1 VSDRAL
7 APVIGCLLLTAI
19 TVVGAVIVGTAVAVD
34 PPSPAPVAHLE
45 AEADASGA
53 VRVTHLGG
61 DAIAP
66 EALRVRLRVD
76 GEPLAAQP
84 PVPFFSARGFESGPT
99 GPFNSAYTGEWRA
112 GETAELRI
120 AGTNEPTLTVGSTV
134 EIRIYVAGT
143 ETAELTARV
152 REAG

>member
-34 PPSPAPVAHLE
+34 PPSPAPAAHFE
-45 AEADASGA
+45 AEADASGT

-66 EALRVRLRVD
+66 DDLRVRIRVD

-84 PVPFFSARGFESGPT
+84 PVPFFSAHGFESGPT
-99 GPFNSAYTGEWRA
+99 GPFNSAYTGAWRA
-112 GETAELRI
+112 GETAELRV
-120 AGTNEPTLTVGSTV
+120 AGTNEPTLAVGSTV

>member
-7 APVIGCLLLTAI
+7 SPVIGCLLLTAI
-19 TVVGAVIVGTAVAVD
+19 TVVGAVVVGTAVAVD
-34 PPSPAPVAHLE
+34 PPSPAPAAHFE

-61 DAIAP
+61 AAIAP
-66 EALRVRLRVD
+66 ENLRVRVRVD

-112 GETAELRI
+112 GETAAFRV
-120 AGTNEPTLTVGSTV
+120 AGTNEPTLTAGAMV
-134 EIRIYVAGT
+134 EIRIYVDGT

-152 REAG
+152 REVG